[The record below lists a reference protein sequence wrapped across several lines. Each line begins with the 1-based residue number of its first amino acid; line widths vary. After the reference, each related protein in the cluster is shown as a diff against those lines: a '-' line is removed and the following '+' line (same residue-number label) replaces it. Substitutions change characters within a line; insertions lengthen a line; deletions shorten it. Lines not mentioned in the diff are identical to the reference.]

1 MQAALSLAEPGT
13 WIALTAV
20 AASIALAMHVLR
32 LRRRIHRQRQDLKQT
47 LREEKR
53 MFEFLHGLGER
64 MQVGGSMRE
73 MHRLIVGGVIKVVDA
88 RGGILYLFDPLT
100 KELVPAFVSPSC
112 PALLPF
118 PEEIRLANQR
128 NPKAMRGYQQ
138 LRSLSMSTPLTRRLF
153 DSQKP
158 LYDPEFVGL
167 EETPA
172 DMHAPPRA
180 PAMLAPLFRGQA
192 PLGLLVVTRH
202 PDDPGFSANDFHVFE
217 SVAEQSGF
225 AMISS
230 LSHREAVEKQTL
242 ESELRTASEIQRI
255 LLPEDEPSIP
265 GYRVVGVNRAA
276 RYVSGDFFDYI
287 HISPDRSGIVIAD
300 VSGKG
305 VAASLITAMCR
316 SILRTTAP
324 GEPAPARVLARV
336 NEMLYPDMREDMF
349 ISLAYLVLD
358 HTGNRITMA
367 RAGHDAPIVCRAA
380 TGEIERI
387 TCPGLALGVDHGPVF
402 RRVTRDFEFSL
413 EPGDC
418 LILYTDGVSEA
429 LDIHGDEFG
438 MERVHQTLREK
449 APQGAAA
456 VVEAL
461 IERVGKFVGGHPQS
475 DDITLIAIQRL

>member
-1 MQAALSLAEPGT
+1 MQAALTVTELGP
-13 WIALTAV
+13 WIALLATA
-20 AASIALAMHVLR
+20 ACSLLSAQVLR
-32 LRRRIHRQRQDLKQT
+32 LRRRLRRQRLDLKKT

-88 RGGILYLFDPLT
+88 RGGILYLCDPLK

-112 PALLPF
+112 PPLLPF
-118 PEEIRLANQR
+118 PDEILQANHR

-138 LRSLSMSTPLTRRLF
+138 LRSLSISAPLVRKLF
-153 DSQKP
+153 DSHKP
-158 LYDPEFVGL
+158 LYDPQFAGL
-167 EETPA
+167 EETPP

-192 PLGLLVVTRH
+192 PLGLLVVSRH
-202 PDDPGFSANDFHVFE
+202 ADDPGFSDNDFHVFE

-230 LSHREAVEKQTL
+230 ISHREAVEKQTL

-255 LLPEDEPSIP
+255 LLPEDDPSIP

-287 HISPDRSGIVIAD
+287 QVSPQRSGIVIAD

-316 SILRTTAP
+316 TILRTMAP
-324 GEPAPARVLARV
+324 GETTPARVLAKV

-380 TGEIERI
+380 TGDIERI

-402 RRVTRDFEFSL
+402 ERVTRDFEFSL
-413 EPGDC
+413 DPGDC

-438 MERVHQTLREK
+438 IERLQQILKEK
-449 APQGAAA
+449 SPQGAAA
-456 VVEAL
+456 VVNSL
-461 IERVGKFVGGHPQS
+461 IEQVGQFVGGHPQS

>member
-1 MQAALSLAEPGT
+1 
-13 WIALTAV
+13 
-20 AASIALAMHVLR
+20 
-32 LRRRIHRQRQDLKQT
+32 
-47 LREEKR
+47 
-53 MFEFLHGLGER
+53 
-64 MQVGGSMRE
+64 MRE

-88 RGGILYLFDPLT
+88 RGGILYLFDPLK
-100 KELVPAFVSPSC
+100 KELVPAFVSASC
-112 PALLPF
+112 PPLLPY
-118 PEEIRLANQR
+118 PEEIRRANKR
-128 NPKAMRGYQQ
+128 NPKAIRGYQQ
-138 LRSLSMSTPLTRRLF
+138 LRSLSMSAPLVRRLF
-153 DSQKP
+153 DSQRP
-158 LYDPEFVGL
+158 LYELEFGGL
-167 EETPA
+167 EETPP
-172 DMHAPPRA
+172 DMHPPPRA

-192 PLGLLVVTRH
+192 PLGLLVVARH
-202 PDDPGFSANDFHVFE
+202 PEDPGFCNNDFNVFE
-217 SVAEQSGF
+217 SVTEQSGF

-230 LSHREAVEKQTL
+230 LSHREAAEKQTL

-287 HISPDRSGIVIAD
+287 QVSPKSSGIVIAD

-316 SILRTTAP
+316 SILRTIAP
-324 GEPAPARVLARV
+324 GKTTPAQVLARV

-349 ISLAYLVLD
+349 ISLAYLLLD
-358 HTGNRITMA
+358 HTNNKITMA

-387 TCPGLALGVDHGPVF
+387 TCPGLALGIDDGPVF
-402 RRVTRDFEFSL
+402 ERVTRDFEFSL
-413 EPGDC
+413 DPGDC

-438 MERVHQTLREK
+438 MERVCQTLGEK

-456 VVEAL
+456 VVGAL
-461 IERVGKFVGGHPQS
+461 IEGVEQFVGGHPQS